1 MSRLRD
7 LIAEMK
13 HYKFTKVPK
22 GFKSPYKP
30 WPLKKP
36 KKKCSHLKKGDPDDC
51 ECDTTHFNKD
61 TVCDWC
67 KRHGRE
73 VYDDPGVVCPES
85 GAASWNWN
93 A

>member
-1 MSRLRD
+1 MSIRD

-13 HYKFTKVPK
+13 TMKFTKVPK
-22 GFKSPYKP
+22 GFKSEFKP
-30 WPLKKP
+30 WPLKTA
-36 KKKCSHLKKGDPDDC
+36 KKRCKHLKKKTDPDDC
-51 ECDTTHFNKD
+51 ECGTPHFGAD

-73 VYDDPGVVCPES
+73 TYDDPGVVCPES